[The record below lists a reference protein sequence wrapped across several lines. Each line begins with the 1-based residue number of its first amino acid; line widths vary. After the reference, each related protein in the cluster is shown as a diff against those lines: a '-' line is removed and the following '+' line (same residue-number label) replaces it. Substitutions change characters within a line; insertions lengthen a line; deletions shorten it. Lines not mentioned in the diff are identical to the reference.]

1 MRALALT
8 GLRRLREGR
17 VCVITLDLD
26 LENKDCF
33 LEVTVC
39 KHRIFHLVIFKC
51 LSTVSQYLQRTL
63 DGLILILAVLLN
75 YTQCKLQQS
84 NKEDTVCLLNKFI
97 QSSN

>member
-33 LEVTVC
+33 LEVTVF

-51 LSTVSQYLQRTL
+51 LSTVS
-63 DGLILILAVLLN
+63 
-75 YTQCKLQQS
+75 
-84 NKEDTVCLLNKFI
+84 
-97 QSSN
+97 